1 MTLRGVRCDWRAFAY
16 GLIAFF
22 AAMNIACFAM
32 AATARD
38 DSGLPR
44 IGPAPAFALTDQD
57 GRRYDTKNHHGKVS
71 VVTFVFAGCSET
83 CPLLTAKLVGIQRRL
98 GPDNVGVAF
107 AAVTVDPLNDTPERL
122 KNYARAHG
130 ANLSNFA
137 FLTGTH
143 EQVEDVARKFA
154 VYRKAGPGGAI
165 DHAFLTSL
173 IDRQGVLRVQYLGT
187 RFDPAEFETDLRSL
201 LAERRR

>member
-1 MTLRGVRCDWRAFAY
+1 MSSAWLFRACV
-16 GLIAFF
+16 
-22 AAMNIACFAM
+22 AMLWAGILLAPSANGAGSAQQN
-32 AATARD
+32 D
-38 DSGLPR
+38 LPR
-44 IGPAPAFALTDQD
+44 IGPAPVFALVDQD
-57 GRRYDTKNHHGKVS
+57 SRRYETTSQRGKVS
-71 VVTFVFAGCSET
+71 VVTFIFAGCSET
-83 CPLLTAKLVGIQRRL
+83 CSLLTAKLVGIQRRL
-98 GPDNVGVAF
+98 GPDNAGISF

-122 KNYARAHG
+122 KKYAQAHG

-137 FLTGTH
+137 FLTGTN

-154 VYRKAGPGGAI
+154 VYRKAGPGGDI